1 MASSWKAQ
9 YPGILKP
16 GGLREV
22 ALLSWD
28 GKSAGKARVEWLGVV
43 GPGAAFEGQHHG
55 EIREIDPGE
64 IGGAGVD
71 DQVFEILPTA
81 SADSRSTLLTSDLVP
96 RSADDPRML
105 LTAPRMASDDAP
117 TLRAASPS
125 GLAQFDDTRMFHPAP
140 GSAGAM
146 AARAVQVVGYT
157 GFASMGIGGLVAL
170 VGAARGTGSKTGLKI
185 AGAGF
190 AGFLTAVVTNRWVV
204 KVPGY

>member
-1 MASSWKAQ
+1 MA
-9 YPGILKP
+9 
-16 GGLREV
+16 
-22 ALLSWD
+22 
-28 GKSAGKARVEWLGVV
+28 
-43 GPGAAFEGQHHG
+43 
-55 EIREIDPGE
+55 
-64 IGGAGVD
+64 
-71 DQVFEILPTA
+71 T
-81 SADSRSTLLTSDLVP
+81 DLVP

-105 LTAPRMASDDAP
+105 TVAPRMASDDAP
-117 TLRAASPS
+117 TLQAPVATVP
-125 GLAQFDDTRMFHPAP
+125 DTRMFHPAP
-140 GSAGAM
+140 GSAGEM